1 MEIHSKTMHSGINGD
16 VGQREF
22 AKMEHRLD
30 LSMESKMYGNSK
42 ENHAFGDQWG
52 CGTARIRKN

>member
-1 MEIHSKTMHSGINGD
+1 MHSGINGA

-22 AKMEHRLD
+22 AKIEHRLV